1 MRLLLFC
8 FILISSISLAQEK
21 QYTFV
26 FLHTRK
32 DKPELPKE
40 ELDKLME
47 GHLANINRLAAEGKL
62 VAAGPFDGGGG
73 IFILNTTSIDEANS
87 WLSTDPGIQANRWR
101 LEVLPYT
108 GTICP
113 LKEPYEMVSYS
124 FIRFKSNIHKETVGD
139 YATLLKKHEEYV
151 KQLTANS
158 QVVTRGSFG
167 DQEGGILVL
176 NGEVQAE
183 ALENDAAVKGGTMV
197 FELKKLWIAKGSFC
211 E

>member
-1 MRLLLFC
+1 MRLLIFC
-8 FILISSISLAQEK
+8 FLLIGTQLWAQEK

-26 FLHTRK
+26 FLNSRN
-32 DKPELPKE
+32 DKPQLPKE

-73 IFILNTTSIDEANS
+73 IFVLNTTSMDEANA
-87 WLSTDPGIQANRWR
+87 WLSTDPGIQAERWR
-101 LEVLPYT
+101 VEVLPYT

-113 LKEPYEMVSYS
+113 AKEPYEMVTYT

-139 YATLLKKHEEYV
+139 YASLLKKHEAYV
-151 KQLTANS
+151 KQLAANS
-158 QVVTRGSFG
+158 TVITRGSFG
-167 DQEGGILVL
+167 DQEGSILVL
-176 NGEVQAE
+176 NGEVQAK
-183 ALENDAAVKGGTMV
+183 ALENDPAVKGGTML
-197 FELKKLWIAKGSFC
+197 FEMKKLWIAKGSFC

>member
-139 YATLLKKHEEYV
+139 YATLLKKHEEYM
-151 KQLTANS
+151 KQLTANN

-167 DQEGGILVL
+167 DQEGSIVVL
-176 NGEVQAE
+176 NGEVQPE
-183 ALENDAAVKGGTMV
+183 TLENDPAVKGGTML
-197 FELKKLWIAKGSFC
+197 FGLKKLWIAKGSFC